1 MKPLALAV
9 ALVLSVP
16 AALSAPPVA
25 LAAAPAASK
34 APASPAWVTRSN
46 ELAQILL
53 DAQGPFQP
61 EETGFFG
68 VPGYDDKVADFGP
81 GNAARYRA
89 AMAKARSEL
98 QSKLATE
105 RDPNV
110 RQDLAIMIA
119 AATQNIE
126 GSELNEKYLLPWTDT
141 PQLVFSGINLLLSDQ
156 VPEARR
162 AKALDRLKAYA
173 GLAPG
178 STAVTTLSR
187 QRYEEALANK
197 GLLQPTKI
205 EVEQSLENVD
215 TYIAG
220 IEKLFG
226 KYKIAGAD
234 EALKTI
240 ATELREYRDWT
251 RAEVLPKA
259 RADAQLPEPLYAFQ
273 LKRVG
278 IDIDPKLLMQR
289 AQLEF
294 METRSA
300 MRQLAPLVVKAKG
313 LKVADPTDVVAVIR
327 ALKNDKIANDQLEH
341 HYRGVIDQI
350 DPIIRA
356 QKIVD
361 VPQRPMQMRLG
372 SEAESAA
379 SPAPHFLPAPLVGN
393 TGQQGTFVLPL
404 GNPAAGDGAAQYD
417 DFNFGSAAWTL
428 SAHEGRPGHELQF
441 TAMVERGIS
450 LARTMFAFNS
460 VNVEG
465 WALYAEAEMVPYE
478 PLDGQLIAL
487 QFRLL
492 RAARAMLDP
501 MLNLGLIDR
510 ANAERLL
517 IDEVG
522 LSKAMATQELDR
534 YMVRMPGQAGSYFYG
549 YTRIME
555 LRMQTE
561 LALGPKFDRL
571 AFNNFLLDQGLL
583 PPDQLAQAAN
593 EVFIP
598 KHKGR

>member
-16 AALSAPPVA
+16 AALTAPP
-25 LAAAPAASK
+25 LFAAAPAASK
-34 APASPAWVTRSN
+34 APASAGWVARSN

-53 DAQGPFQP
+53 KAQGPFQP

-68 VPGYDDKVADFGP
+68 VPGYDDKVADLGP
-81 GNAARYRA
+81 DNAKRYRA
-89 AMAKARSEL
+89 AMTQARSEL
-98 QSKLATE
+98 QAKLATE

-119 AATQNIE
+119 AASQNIE
-126 GSELNEKYLLPWTDT
+126 GSELNETYLLPWSDT
-141 PQLVFSGINLLLSDQ
+141 PQVVFSGINLLLSDQ
-156 VPEARR
+156 VPAERR

-178 STAVTTLSR
+178 TTAITTLSR
-187 QRYEEALANK
+187 QRYEERLGDKN
-197 GLLQPTKI
+197 LLQPTKI

-215 TYIAG
+215 TYITG
-220 IEKLFG
+220 IEKLFD
-226 KYKIAGAD
+226 KYKVAGAD

-240 ATELREYRDWT
+240 AGQLREYRDWT

-259 RADAQLPEPLYAFQ
+259 RADARLPEPLYAFQ
-273 LKRVG
+273 LKGVG

-313 LKVADPTDVVAVIR
+313 LKVADPTDPVAVIR
-327 ALKNDKIANDQLEH
+327 ALKGDKIADDQLEH
-341 HYRGVIDQI
+341 HYRGVIDAI

-372 SEAESAA
+372 SAAESAA

-404 GNPAAGDGAAQYD
+404 GNPAAGDKAAQYD

-441 TAMVERGIS
+441 TAMVERGVS
-450 LARTMFAFNS
+450 LARSLFAFNS

-510 ANAERLL
+510 AKAERVL
-517 IDEVG
+517 IEEVG

-549 YTRIME
+549 YTRILE

-561 LALGPKFDRL
+561 LALGDKFDRL

-583 PPDQLAQAAN
+583 PPDQLAKAVN

-598 KHKGR
+598 KYKTR